1 MLKALFGTKKGRDAA
16 PTEGAAG
23 AATVAAPLPSRP
35 ALPEQAAWVPPLA
48 AAVEVPV
55 PPAEE
60 LLDTWRQEIA
70 RVSLDLREE
79 YPEPERDHTER
90 LLVKL
95 AVELEFTIRQP
106 SAAAQEAFDV
116 AGDANCELGAL
127 IRIVERDPALTRAL
141 LRTSASAFY
150 GGASAPA
157 SIDDAVRRLGG
168 KGVQVAVL
176 GGMAEALLARPT
188 AVYGSAAQLV
198 WAHMVRTGPIAR
210 TVARAFDV
218 PAHEALVLGL
228 LHDVG
233 KLVLCD
239 VVGGLR
245 EELRRDVLLVEGL
258 AFDAMTRLHEPLGG
272 IALLRWGVDPKAARA
287 VATHHRAEKVPTG
300 GRASEVVYLA
310 ERIDLA
316 KTRGHPIALD
326 RWIEE
331 GRLTVPRE
339 RLAPVVEKAL
349 ALEC

>member
-16 PTEGAAG
+16 TPREGAATECVT
-23 AATVAAPLPSRP
+23 ATPPPRP
-35 ALPEQAAWVPPLA
+35 VVPEQAAWVPPLTA
-48 AAVEVPV
+48 AAEVPV
-55 PPAEE
+55 PPVEE
-60 LLDTWRQEIA
+60 LLEAWRQQIA
-70 RVSLDLREE
+70 RVCIDLREE
-79 YPEPERDHTER
+79 YPGLERDHTER

-95 AVELEFTIRQP
+95 AVDLEFTIRQP

-116 AGDANCELGAL
+116 AGAANCELATL
-127 IRIVERDPALTRAL
+127 VRIVERDPALTRAL

-150 GGASAPA
+150 GGTSAPA

-176 GGMAEALLARPT
+176 SGMAEALLARPT
-188 AVYGSAAQLV
+188 AVYGSAAQLI

-239 VVGGLR
+239 VVGALR

-258 AFDAMTRLHEPLGG
+258 AFDALTRLHEPLGG
-272 IALLRWGVDPKAARA
+272 LALLRWGVDAKAARA
-287 VATHHRAEKVPTG
+287 VATHHRTEKVPTG
-300 GRASEVVYLA
+300 GRGSEVVYLA
-310 ERIDLA
+310 ERIDLV
-316 KTRGHPIALD
+316 KSRGQPVALD

-349 ALEC
+349 ALE